1 MRGASMLTSH
11 RVAAVAALATVLF
24 AACGSEEP
32 GTEANP
38 RTIEIEALDEFAFD
52 PDEVTVPSG
61 ETIRFVVTNPGEVAH
76 EFVLGPEHVQMA
88 HEEASEMGEEH
99 GEMQMED
106 QLAAFDI
113 QPGQTEEATVT
124 FDQAGEIFYGC
135 HEPGHY
141 DAGMVG
147 AVTLES

>member
-1 MRGASMLTSH
+1 MPMYLRITAML
-11 RVAAVAALATVLF
+11 AFATVLF
-24 AACGSEEP
+24 AACGGEEP
-32 GTEANP
+32 GTQANP

-52 PDEVTVPSG
+52 PDEVTVQSG
-61 ETIRFVVTNPGEVAH
+61 ETIRFVVTNPGEVVH

-113 QPGQTEEATVT
+113 EPGQTEEATVT
-124 FDQAGEIFYGC
+124 FDNAGEMLYGC
-135 HEPGHY
+135 HEAGHY

-147 AVTLES
+147 TVTVET